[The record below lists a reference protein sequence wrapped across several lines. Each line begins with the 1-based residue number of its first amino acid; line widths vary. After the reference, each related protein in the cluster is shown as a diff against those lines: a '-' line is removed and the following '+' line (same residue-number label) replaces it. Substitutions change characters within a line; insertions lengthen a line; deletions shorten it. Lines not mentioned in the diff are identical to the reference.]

1 MACGTEG
8 GRLAY
13 DRGLPVFSVHMKQG
27 FIYLFQELN
36 PISKTL
42 SHASIADPPEG
53 EAMPLRANASR
64 IFPRLSPF
72 IKVMENE
79 STMLASVGLITSSP
93 A

>member
-8 GRLAY
+8 GRLAN

-42 SHASIADPPEG
+42 SAEITPTRCWTSYFNRFCFRNMMHCS
-53 EAMPLRANASR
+53 
-64 IFPRLSPF
+64 LSNLF
-72 IKVMENE
+72 YYFQHTKQ
-79 STMLASVGLITSSP
+79 SLL
-93 A
+93 

>member
-8 GRLAY
+8 GRLAN

-42 SHASIADPPEG
+42 SAEITPTHFASG
-53 EAMPLRANASR
+53 KL
-64 IFPRLSPF
+64 
-72 IKVMENE
+72 
-79 STMLASVGLITSSP
+79 
-93 A
+93 